1 MITMYMY
8 PADNHIQENM
18 ILIGP
23 DTFYLSIQDP
33 AASMEDVQRTSAMG
47 VYAHWRFFWQQT
59 LVSLH
64 LCSPMDKC
72 TGHWGKNY
80 SSLWLKL
87 SAICAAVPLLL
98 ASAWQDSLYS
108 HLASISIG
116 HLAAGD
122 ISLLRPYLIGKYHNW
137 TYALYKP
144 SHFENV
150 ATYSSGHKNFTYIN
164 H

>member
-1 MITMYMY
+1 
-8 PADNHIQENM
+8 
-18 ILIGP
+18 
-23 DTFYLSIQDP
+23 
-33 AASMEDVQRTSAMG
+33 MEDVQRTSAMV
-47 VYAHWRFFWQQT
+47 VYVHWRFFWQQT

-72 TGHWGKNY
+72 TVHWGKNH

-98 ASAWQDSLYS
+98 ASTWQDSLYS

-122 ISLLRPYLIGKYHNW
+122 ISQLRPLLIGKYHNW

-150 ATYSSGHKNFTYIN
+150 VTYSSGHKKFYLHQSLIFFSFLITAAFNTSEWSKWSWLTCLIYFWYW
-164 H
+164 HA